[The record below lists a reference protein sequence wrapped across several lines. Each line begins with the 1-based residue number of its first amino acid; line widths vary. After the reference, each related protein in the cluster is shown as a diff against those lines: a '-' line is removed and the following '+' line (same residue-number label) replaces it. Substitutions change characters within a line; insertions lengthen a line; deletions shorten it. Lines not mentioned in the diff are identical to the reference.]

1 MHVEELAQFRRH
13 HSRERVRLD
22 LFLLAVN
29 DDLDLAADGHE
40 RVADNSGKIVVRVAP
55 GVALDH
61 KLVMRRH
68 AHVDADMVRVLG
80 MLVCRILLDEHAAA
94 GDMIARMLE
103 LGDLLLNDRLDLLLH
118 DGALEALAILEGV
131 EGVGIQ
137 RFSDSDV
144 VRHALVSRI
153 VRAYTAKGK

>member
-1 MHVEELAQFRRH
+1 M
-13 HSRERVRLD
+13 RLD

-55 GVALDH
+55 GVTLDH

-80 MLVCRILLDEHAAA
+80 MLVCRILLDEHAAT
-94 GDMIARMLE
+94 GDMIARMFE
-103 LGDLLLNDRLDLLLH
+103 LGDLLLNDRLDLLLVLNILH
-118 DGALEALAILEGV
+118 DKFQGKLHGASVRLVERAKINEFHCRHNPGFFNRKICGCRLEWLFL
-131 EGVGIQ
+131 
-137 RFSDSDV
+137 
-144 VRHALVSRI
+144 
-153 VRAYTAKGK
+153 